1 MESPQKSK
9 SRVITQPGLPL
20 LGIHPEKARIQ
31 KDMYPNFHSCTVHNS
46 QHGNSLKP
54 IERGM
59 GEAAVH
65 TCRGTLLGR
74 KNETMSFAGTRKDL
88 EGILRSEVSQKK
100 TNTGGYHL
108 YVGSKI

>member
-1 MESPQKSK
+1 
-9 SRVITQPGLPL
+9 
-20 LGIHPEKARIQ
+20 
-31 KDMYPNFHSCTVHNS
+31 
-46 QHGNSLKP
+46 
-54 IERGM
+54 M